1 MEDLKCY
8 QDLFYYIKGQ
18 NIDFDDYKTLSS
30 KLIGMLNFTC
40 AEEEIKELK
49 ECSRRFCIK
58 LAKKWKKAFRNEGRF
73 LLQNRS
79 WLSLKFTWPT
89 FCNREVKRGQRKC
102 FRNLSNRQKRRRTE
116 KLRQENFDEL
126 NFAII
131 SKQRAGKPSQRYLIK
146 KYCNFN

>member
-8 QDLFYYIKGQ
+8 QDLFYYIKAQ
-18 NIDFDDYKTLSS
+18 NIDFDDYKTLST
-30 KLIGMLNFTC
+30 KLICMLKFPC
-40 AEEEIKELK
+40 SDEEIKELK

-89 FCNREVKRGQRKC
+89 FCNYSNSEVKRGQRKC
-102 FRNLSNRQKRRRTE
+102 FQNLSNRQKRRRTE
-116 KLRQENFDEL
+116 KLRQENLDEL
-126 NFAII
+126 NFAIS
-131 SKQRAGKPSQRYLIK
+131 SKQRAGKLQLPYLIL
-146 KYCNFN
+146 KY